1 MKRNNKLV
9 AVYPTD
15 EERAMLEAIAKG
27 FGVGLSGT
35 VRRMIKLFYTLGK

>member
-1 MKRNNKLV
+1 MRNNKPITI
-9 AVYPTD
+9 YPTD
-15 EERAMLEAIAKG
+15 EERTMLEAIAKG